1 MAVAT
6 VWYAFAVAAGA
17 FRSTAVEYRK
27 SRAQHTAIWL
37 MASEL
42 PVFADMA
49 VPGSMGAKVITLPG
63 YFTAAAA
70 GEGEGAF
77 EVAKVECAEMLQGKG
92 DVLESLFHSH
102 MYAGDEEEDGDVSDD
117 AAERSGSGGGVAS
130 LGCLEGG
137 GVEVRF

>member
-1 MAVAT
+1 MTVAT

-42 PVFADMA
+42 LVFAETA
-49 VPGSMGAKVITLPG
+49 VPGTMGAKVITLPG
-63 YFTAAAA
+63 YFTAAAV
-70 GEGEGAF
+70 GEGEDAP
-77 EVAKVECAEMLQGKG
+77 EVAKGECAEMLQGK
-92 DVLESLFHSH
+92 DDELESMFHSH
-102 MYAGDEEEDGDVSDD
+102 MYARNEEEEGDAILIV
-117 AAERSGSGGGVAS
+117 AERSGSGGGVAT

-137 GVEVRF
+137 GV